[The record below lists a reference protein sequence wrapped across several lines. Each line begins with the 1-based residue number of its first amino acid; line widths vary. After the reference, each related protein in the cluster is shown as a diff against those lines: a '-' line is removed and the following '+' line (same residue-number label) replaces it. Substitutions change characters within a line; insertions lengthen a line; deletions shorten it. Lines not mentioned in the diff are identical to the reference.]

1 MTPSLLASS
10 SSSSSSFDDDGNDC
24 NDDNHEQR
32 HAAHEASALSSTL
45 IQQQSSKNNGMSHN
59 NNNNNMMKDK
69 KKSARPLSEQQ
80 QQQPHPTFLS
90 SMQLLEMVQANHHQ
104 HGRRPL
110 DNDREEEKEY
120 ISQHRKQCHSILKD
134 CLRYNEWDV
143 VMSTLNYMTDQKL
156 IQRRSTFRTCLYKAT
171 TCTSHHHHDP
181 QQQQTPSQKSRKYNR
196 NNKNNNNKHHY
207 DETSGGGGTTTTT
220 TTIRSM
226 TNYDQE
232 LSVNLNAALQ
242 IIQLQLL
249 AGWPPDATDISL
261 IVFALCR
268 SNNNHNHNNRNG
280 RYNNNNSS
288 NHKYLNNRSSCS
300 RNSSNNNNY
309 NDKGNRHRLMD
320 GSNGSGNNGGSWE
333 KAWNFV
339 QHYQKTTPQLPIQI
353 YDAILT
359 CLVQQKQWQSAIRI
373 LHYLEQEQKQ
383 EQQDDNE
390 QQSSNCPA
398 PAISTYRLVVEC
410 CVKAQ
415 QVDAAVQILTLAIQR
430 YKNKRNHKMNNM
442 NHTENHNNNNQQQQ
456 HQQDSVV
463 AILPSMYSFEL
474 VICFLCDKGRWR
486 QALHLFNLM
495 EELAMMQHQQQ
506 QNEQQ
511 QQRPTIQMANAVLIA
526 MSRAGEVAQAKH
538 LLHRLMR
545 NNNNNNKYKQQQSSY
560 HSSSSYW
567 SLQPNIISY
576 NALISVCANTS
587 GRWKEAIQIYD
598 WLVRT
603 PGVQP
608 DICTYTNI
616 IRAYGKGQQIRQ
628 AMTLFQVVQDRKI
641 PCDVH
646 IYTALIQAYAT
657 ATTTS
662 SSSSLSSSSSSSRRS
677 NNNNYNNNNNANHVV
692 DDPMNPPYWRK
703 ALDLLDE
710 MIKLSSSSNSNSSDG
725 SSPSSSSLVRLRP
738 NAVTYNAAISACGN
752 NLQWEKALELLQQMK
767 QEPNCILP
775 SKLIYNNVLTA
786 MARAS
791 KQQIIITRSYHND
804 DDDEIHKKKN
814 NKKGNSIIWTH
825 AKQLLHEMD
834 EAGIEKDGF
843 TYSAALTCCQDHWED
858 ALALIDTMQQ
868 QQQKQQGVSSNYN
881 IQTRRRR
888 GGGVKTRTGA
898 ATTTISIQ
906 PNKMAYTAAITSC
919 GKAGQA
925 QAALDLFR
933 NITMPIT
940 TTRVISSIILIVG
953 QPAPDHYSRS
963 CHVQCLVFG
972 LEEQ

>member
-1 MTPSLLASS
+1 MTFRWWFVVVLVWFLLQMEDYCYDRTTGTVVVLFKTMTMTISAAATATAFVCQPTRRRTRRRRTTTTINRHTTREAFTIPTNSFGIGHKYYNDDSWHHPTIQVMTPSLLASS

-45 IQQQSSKNNGMSHN
+45 IQQQSSKNNGMSHNNN

-171 TCTSHHHHDP
+171 TCTLHHHHDP

-280 RYNNNNSS
+280 RYNNNNS
-288 NHKYLNNRSSCS
+288 NHKYLNNRSSS

-359 CLVQQKQWQSAIRI
+359 CLVQQKQ
-373 LHYLEQEQKQ
+373 
-383 EQQDDNE
+383 
-390 QQSSNCPA
+390 
-398 PAISTYRLVVEC
+398 
-410 CVKAQ
+410 
-415 QVDAAVQILTLAIQR
+415 
-430 YKNKRNHKMNNM
+430 
-442 NHTENHNNNNQQQQ
+442 
-456 HQQDSVV
+456 
-463 AILPSMYSFEL
+463 
-474 VICFLCDKGRWR
+474 
-486 QALHLFNLM
+486 
-495 EELAMMQHQQQ
+495 
-506 QNEQQ
+506 
-511 QQRPTIQMANAVLIA
+511 
-526 MSRAGEVAQAKH
+526 
-538 LLHRLMR
+538 
-545 NNNNNNKYKQQQSSY
+545 
-560 HSSSSYW
+560 
-567 SLQPNIISY
+567 
-576 NALISVCANTS
+576 
-587 GRWKEAIQIYD
+587 
-598 WLVRT
+598 
-603 PGVQP
+603 
-608 DICTYTNI
+608 
-616 IRAYGKGQQIRQ
+616 
-628 AMTLFQVVQDRKI
+628 
-641 PCDVH
+641 
-646 IYTALIQAYAT
+646 
-657 ATTTS
+657 
-662 SSSSLSSSSSSSRRS
+662 
-677 NNNNYNNNNNANHVV
+677 
-692 DDPMNPPYWRK
+692 
-703 ALDLLDE
+703 
-710 MIKLSSSSNSNSSDG
+710 
-725 SSPSSSSLVRLRP
+725 
-738 NAVTYNAAISACGN
+738 
-752 NLQWEKALELLQQMK
+752 
-767 QEPNCILP
+767 
-775 SKLIYNNVLTA
+775 
-786 MARAS
+786 
-791 KQQIIITRSYHND
+791 
-804 DDDEIHKKKN
+804 
-814 NKKGNSIIWTH
+814 
-825 AKQLLHEMD
+825 
-834 EAGIEKDGF
+834 
-843 TYSAALTCCQDHWED
+843 
-858 ALALIDTMQQ
+858 
-868 QQQKQQGVSSNYN
+868 
-881 IQTRRRR
+881 
-888 GGGVKTRTGA
+888 
-898 ATTTISIQ
+898 
-906 PNKMAYTAAITSC
+906 
-919 GKAGQA
+919 
-925 QAALDLFR
+925 
-933 NITMPIT
+933 
-940 TTRVISSIILIVG
+940 
-953 QPAPDHYSRS
+953 
-963 CHVQCLVFG
+963 
-972 LEEQ
+972 